1 MRENHLNKKKIHS
14 FSTRN
19 KNYNEQQISS
29 EKYLKPLSHRVKNLN
44 ILEEITD
51 NLSKNKII
59 IKSYTTKNN
68 NKINSYEN
76 KYPFNTFLSK
86 TFRKDLRKKLFYLKD
101 NKIIENISPNN
112 ISYINKR
119 LLSKT
124 VNKSFSNSKK
134 SQKEKAKFLES
145 EKILKIQEKIDK
157 KNENFQKF
165 LDRKKILEKQKNENE
180 EIKNERKNLK
190 IKMYNIINKRGQV
203 CPHFIKKNDNFN
215 LRFINY
221 LNSKH
226 YIKSKK
232 IYSDNFH
239 FSKNELNKAHNPY
252 KQYLTTYSISKNSID
267 INDIF
272 NSLKNKDKKIIEK
285 EPNYFFRNNRV
296 LEEFKDLEKKPLIT
310 TIREEEEIQNMILKK
325 IPKKEIEQ
333 YKEKK
338 DIVNQRIIEY
348 NNRIN
353 NDKIDKREDVPPLV
367 NPGTIKTIKNEFD
380 IKLKTRNKK
389 NNNEINNNVLNNV
402 ELNIARNNLNI
413 YEDNKNFNKTF
424 GDKKIKFENKIKLID
439 NNNKR
444 LYKEELFHIKR
455 QKKIIDTVEEG
466 DKHLNNLKNKIMGI
480 YNDMKNDN
488 NDNQKIII
496 RK

>member
-119 LLSKT
+119 LFSKT

-285 EPNYFFRNNRV
+285 EPNYFFRNNKF
-296 LEEFKDLEKKPLIT
+296 LEELNDLEKKPLIT
-310 TIREEEEIQNMILKK
+310 TLIEEEEIQNMIKNK
-325 IPKKEIEQ
+325 MPKKEIEK
-333 YKEKK
+333 YKEKN
-338 DIVNQRIIEY
+338 DIINQRIKEY
-348 NNRIN
+348 DDKMKKKVKKEELSYIYDDISQFIN
-353 NDKIDKREDVPPLV
+353 KNTLE
-367 NPGTIKTIKNEFD
+367 NIKNEFD
-380 IKLKTRNKK
+380 LKLKLGKKNINELINDELKKYERNK
-389 NNNEINNNVLNNV
+389 E
-402 ELNIARNNLNI
+402 ENNLAI
-413 YEDNKNFNKTF
+413 YEKNKRYNKTYNKKINF
-424 GDKKIKFENKIKLID
+424 YTKLKILDNNSKRLDKEDIFQIKRKKNKIEEKGDKYIND
-439 NNNKR
+439 
-444 LYKEELFHIKR
+444 
-455 QKKIIDTVEEG
+455 
-466 DKHLNNLKNKIMGI
+466 LKNKIMNI
-480 YNDMKNDN
+480 YNSDKSDKEDN
-488 NDNQKIII
+488 NELFI
-496 RK
+496 